1 MTNEIK
7 PQNQY
12 SQAIFLLLENYSRGV
27 TMSDACKDHFHKFTN
42 RLRDVEKLHPKL
54 KISRLP
60 VNTKNRFGHH
70 CRFLRFK
77 SNAPKIYLVNLINKL
92 NKNGLC

>member
-1 MTNEIK
+1 MSKKIELK
-7 PQNQY
+7 NQY
-12 SQAIFLLLENYSRGV
+12 ALAVYLLLENYSQGV
-27 TMSDACKDHFHKFTN
+27 TMVDAMKDWFHKFTN

-60 VNTKNRFGHH
+60 IVTKNRFKHPV
-70 CRFLRFK
+70 RYIRFK
-77 SNAPKIYLVNLINKL
+77 SNAPKPYLINLINKL